1 MMIWNEQNKVF
12 STISKE
18 NYIPSQDAGTRY
30 IYCNIVSL
38 WDLINVSAKLSTWY
52 NLW

>member
-30 IYCNIVSL
+30 IYCNI
-38 WDLINVSAKLSTWY
+38 DLINMSAKLSTWY